1 MIQKWTRIKWY
12 SEDFLNLVYRYYAQ
26 HGIAYICTY
35 YHLDLTNSI
44 CDKDILDAASYEDIG
59 DWSGLVWE
67 KILMV
72 PMYNTE
78 QVSINFF
85 ADERG
90 FTKSEQKTSFNF
102 PTLYGIIPTSKDFV
116 VFEEV
121 VLNKNYSSTQV
132 PVFQVVNQERATNTW
147 FDFWRVNMDVS
158 HWEKSQLDQQVR
170 ETFIFIDYEKQI
182 YPATIGQVLYS
193 NMQKNTNV
201 KLNDFYRHDIGVYFG
216 T

>member
-12 SEDFLNLVYRYYAQ
+12 SEDFLNLVYRFYAQ
-26 HGIAYICTY
+26 HGIAYVCTY

-44 CDKDILDAASYEDIG
+44 CDKDILDGASYEDIG
-59 DWSGLVWE
+59 EWSGLVWE

-78 QVSINFF
+78 QVSVNFF

-90 FTKSEQKTSFNF
+90 FTKAEQKTSFNF
-102 PTLYGIIPTSKDFV
+102 PTLYGIIPTAKDFV
-116 VFEEV
+116 IFDEIV
-121 VLNKNYSSTQV
+121 VNKDSQPRDYQ
-132 PVFQVVNQERATNTW
+132 VFQVVNKERATNSW
-147 FDFWRVNMDVS
+147 FDFWRVNVDIT
-158 HWEKSQLDQQVR
+158 HWKKSQLDEQVR

-182 YPATIGQVLYS
+182 YPATIGQILYS
-193 NMQKNTNV
+193 NMQKNSNV
-201 KLNDFYRHDIGVYFG
+201 RLTDFYRHDIGVYFG